1 MTAPLEFF
9 VVGYAGLLGSWAL
22 ASAGVGARLGAAFL
36 GSLLLLELTLLVRAG
51 FAVAG
56 LASDRVYA
64 EPAVHL
70 AYAIASVALLPLLA
84 ALTGHRPAAGRGS
97 RPGDRWDA
105 LLAAVACAAVIV
117 ITLRLAATAR

>member
-1 MTAPLEFF
+1 MTGLLGFF
-9 VVGYAGLLGSWAL
+9 AVGYAGLLGLWAL
-22 ASAGVGARLGAAFL
+22 AAAGSGARLGVAFL
-36 GSLLLLELTLLVRAG
+36 ASLVLIELTLLVRAG
-51 FAVAG
+51 FALAG

-70 AYAIASVALLPLLA
+70 AYAIASVTLLPLLA
-84 ALTGHRPAAGRGS
+84 ALTRPGSGPRS

-117 ITLRLAATAR
+117 ITVRLTATAR